1 MGDTLTLE
9 ESFAQAQAKVGD
21 STLKE
26 EPTKEVEPKVE
37 EQTEAQVATPEE
49 PQAEDKTELERID
62 PEKLPPELKSVYK
75 DLMKGFTQGRQ
86 KDSERAKAAEERAK
100 QLEERLAKIEQG
112 ISPDSS
118 SPKAPQFKTVE
129 EYYDYVASQKVE
141 EKLREEKINSYREQ
155 ALNDYEAA
163 DERLRRPSEGK
174 ENPAYDEFMD
184 VSISGKLDELL
195 AEHVA
200 KNGSELGFDHKGET
214 KRLIEQ
220 WEEWMQG
227 RIKSYVEKQNQLI
240 KSKAGSSKAINPKT
254 SSAKAEPAKA
264 MSLSE
269 ALQAAQ
275 EKLSS
280 K

>member
-9 ESFAQAQAKVGD
+9 ESFAKATGQAD

-26 EPTKEVEPKVE
+26 ETTNEVETPVVETKEAVE
-37 EQTEAQVATPEE
+37 ATPETLE
-49 PQAEDKTELERID
+49 TKSETELERID

-86 KDSERAKAAEERAK
+86 KDSERAKAAEERVAK
-100 QLEERLAKIEQG
+100 MEAELAELRQG
-112 ISPDSS
+112 NPSPQA
-118 SPKAPQFKTVE
+118 PQTPQFKNAE
-129 EYYDYVASQKVE
+129 EYYAYQAEIKVKE
-141 EKLREEKINSYREQ
+141 ALQGEKVNTYREQ

-184 VSISGKLDELL
+184 VSVSGKLDELL

-200 KNGSELGFDHKGET
+200 KTGSELGFDHKGET
-214 KRLIEQ
+214 QRLIKV
-220 WEEWMQG
+220 WEDALQG

-240 KSKAGSSKAINPKT
+240 KGKTGESRVLNPKT
-254 SSAKAEPAKA
+254 SSAKAEPAKK

-269 ALQAAQ
+269 AMEAAH
-275 EKLSS
+275 EKLKS
-280 K
+280 

>member
-9 ESFAQAQAKVGD
+9 ESFAQAQAKADD

-26 EPTKEVEPKVE
+26 EPTKEE
-37 EQTEAQVATPEE
+37 ETPAEETKEAKPATPENLE
-49 PQAEDKTELERID
+49 AKSETELERID

-86 KDSERAKAAEERAK
+86 KDSERAKAAEEKARL
-100 QLEERLAKIEQG
+100 LEERLAKIESG
-112 ISPDSS
+112 INPSQTPQT
-118 SPKAPQFKTVE
+118 PQFKTVE
-129 EYYDYVASQKVE
+129 EYYDYLATTKVE

-200 KNGSELGFDHKGET
+200 KNGSELGFDHKSET
-214 KRLIEQ
+214 KKLIEQ
-220 WEEWMQG
+220 WEDWMQG
-227 RIKSYVEKQNQLI
+227 RIKSYIDKQNQLV
-240 KSKAGSSKAINPKT
+240 KTKAGESRAHNPKT
-254 SSAKAEPAKA
+254 SPGKSEPSKP
-264 MSLSE
+264 MSLAE
-269 ALQAAQ
+269 ALEAAQ
-275 EKLSS
+275 SKLKS
-280 K
+280 

>member
-9 ESFAQAQAKVGD
+9 ESFAKASGQAD

-26 EPTKEVEPKVE
+26 ETTSEVETPVEETKEAVE
-37 EQTEAQVATPEE
+37 ATPENLE
-49 PQAEDKTELERID
+49 IKSETELERID

-86 KDSERAKAAEERAK
+86 KDSERAKAAEEKAK
-100 QLEERLAKIEQG
+100 ILEERLAKIEAG
-112 ISPDSS
+112 INPNPSQDPQT
-118 SPKAPQFKTVE
+118 PQFKNAE
-129 EYYDYVASQKVE
+129 EYYAYQAEIKVKE
-141 EKLREEKINSYREQ
+141 ALQGEKINSYREQ

-200 KNGSELGFDHKGET
+200 KTGSELGFDHKGET
-214 KRLIEQ
+214 QRLIKV
-220 WEEWMQG
+220 WEDSLQG
-227 RIKSYVEKQNQLI
+227 RIKAYVEKQNQLI
-240 KSKAGSSKAINPKT
+240 KSKSGESRVLNPKT
-254 SSAKAEPAKA
+254 SSAKAEPAKR

-269 ALQAAQ
+269 AMEAAH
-275 EKLSS
+275 EKLKS
-280 K
+280 

>member
-9 ESFAQAQAKVGD
+9 ESFAKATGQAD

-26 EPTKEVEPKVE
+26 ETTDEVETPVEETKEAE
-37 EQTEAQVATPEE
+37 TATPETLE
-49 PQAEDKTELERID
+49 TKSETELERID

-86 KDSERAKAAEERAK
+86 KDSERAKAAEDRAK
-100 QLEERLAKIEQG
+100 ELEERLAKIESGLNPSQD
-112 ISPDSS
+112 PQT
-118 SPKAPQFKTVE
+118 PQFKTAE
-129 EYYDYVASQKVE
+129 EYYAYQAEMKVKE
-141 EKLREEKINSYREQ
+141 ALQSEKINSYREQ

-200 KNGSELGFDHKGET
+200 KTGSELGFDHKGET
-214 KRLIEQ
+214 QRLIKV
-220 WEEWMQG
+220 WEDSLQG

-240 KSKAGSSKAINPKT
+240 KSKTGESRVLNPKT
-254 SSAKAEPAKA
+254 SSAKAEPAKK

-269 ALQAAQ
+269 AMEAAH
-275 EKLSS
+275 EKLKS
-280 K
+280 